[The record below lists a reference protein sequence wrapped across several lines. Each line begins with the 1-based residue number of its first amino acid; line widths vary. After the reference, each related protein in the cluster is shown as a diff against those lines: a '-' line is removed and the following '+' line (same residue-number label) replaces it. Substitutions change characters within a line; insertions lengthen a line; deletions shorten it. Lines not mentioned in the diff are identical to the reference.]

1 MAYKIKIKRCYDSP
15 SLTDGA
21 RFLVDRLWPRGVRK
35 DRIRLVGWVRDVA
48 PSQKLRKWFGHD
60 PKRWAEF
67 RKRYFV
73 ELTAKRDTW
82 MPILEA
88 ASEGNVT
95 LLFGAHDL
103 EHNNAVALQRFL
115 QRRLR
120 KRQERRGSV
129 LTNRMKRERKTRK

>member
-1 MAYKIKIKRCYDSP
+1 MAYKIKIKRCYESP

-21 RFLVDRLWPRGVRK
+21 RFLVDGLWPCGVRK
-35 DRIRLVGWVRDVA
+35 EAIRLTGWEREVA
-48 PSQKLRKWFGHD
+48 PSQKLRNWFGHD

-88 ASEGNVT
+88 ATKGNVT
-95 LLFGAHDL
+95 LLFSAHDL

-120 KRQERRGSV
+120 KRQGRRGSV
-129 LTNRMKRERKTRK
+129 RTNRMKQERKTQK